1 LEDPMAVAFAFY
13 AVGVIVGFIIGWLT
27 FRGDC

>member
-1 LEDPMAVAFAFY
+1 LEDPVIVALTFY
-13 AVGVIVGFIIGWLT
+13 AIGVMVGFIIGWLT